1 MKTIITTLLL
11 TFIISISSNAQ
22 IEEIPFELKNGLI
35 FLKVNI
41 NDDSKARTFV
51 FDTGAT
57 SDLLDSST
65 ASKLGLKANYKQD
78 VSGGG
83 EKNHMILFFTKN

>member
-22 IEEIPFELKNGLI
+22 IEEIPFDLKNGIIL
-35 FLKVNI
+35 LKVNI
-41 NDDSKARTFV
+41 NDNTEARSFV

-57 SDLLDSST
+57 SNLLDSTT
-65 ASKLGLKANYKQD
+65 ASKLGLKSK
-78 VSGGG
+78 
-83 EKNHMILFFTKN
+83 L